1 MAAGERRDTGLQFMW
16 RQTRDPDPTMD
27 DKLPTSGV
35 EVFFEPES
43 IALVGVSGRPDSFTA
58 QALRFLI
65 RDYAGPVY
73 PVNPKYDSIS
83 ELRCYPT
90 LGDIGAPVDLVLC
103 MLPAAA
109 ATDAVRQAGA
119 VGARGVTIFASGF
132 GEAGPAGEA
141 LQAELMSTATRVGV
155 RVVGPNCQGTVNF
168 HNGTTASFSRAL
180 DHVDQ
185 APGKVA
191 YLGQS
196 GAVGSSVLNLA
207 QERGLGYSL
216 WASTGNQADVDVADL
231 ASYAVAD
238 DRTEVLMLYVE
249 DVRDGHR
256 LVRTIAQAAERG
268 KHIVLLRSGR
278 SAEGRRASRSHT
290 GAIVGDDLLAF
301 DLAAR
306 RAGAVLVEDLDE
318 MLDAAGLLAS
328 LSIGSGGNRLGVVTT
343 SGAAGILAADLAD
356 RHGFTVPLLSVG
368 TQETLRQ
375 QLPEFAANANPID
388 VTYQFFSR
396 ESPFIEKPGGTT
408 PMQDLIRTLA
418 GSGDV
423 DSVMVILGMLVGDM
437 AKALVE
443 DIATMVRELPIP
455 LLFVWLGGHELT
467 REARI
472 VQRRQSLPAFASIGA
487 ALRIGALLRQAHPR
501 PRWSAGPAAWNA
513 ETDDELNR
521 LTDAGLP
528 TEGDANRLLDV
539 IGVARP
545 ESEQVQSPEAAAA
558 VARRFGTPVVL
569 KLQVPG
575 LEHKSEAGAVVLDVA
590 PDEAEA
596 ATRRLMSL
604 DTDAVG
610 VLVVRTAPEGLD
622 VLVSAR
628 QLDPGQPTLVS
639 VGLGGVG
646 AEIDPDIVHDVMP
659 TDRALL
665 EAGLGALRSA
675 PILTGYRGRPALDTA
690 ALADIAFRVGSAVSQ
705 SNGRLRELEL
715 NPVRLFARGHG
726 ALALDALA
734 VTGAPFRQPDPPSTQ
749 HGVEGTAEGNM
760 R

>member
-1 MAAGERRDTGLQFMW
+1 M
-16 RQTRDPDPTMD
+16 
-27 DKLPTSGV
+27 
-35 EVFFEPES
+35 
-43 IALVGVSGRPDSFTA
+43 
-58 QALRFLI
+58 
-65 RDYAGPVY
+65 
-73 PVNPKYDSIS
+73 
-83 ELRCYPT
+83 
-90 LGDIGAPVDLVLC
+90 
-103 MLPAAA
+103 
-109 ATDAVRQAGA
+109 
-119 VGARGVTIFASGF
+119 
-132 GEAGPAGEA
+132 
-141 LQAELMSTATRVGV
+141 
-155 RVVGPNCQGTVNF
+155 
-168 HNGTTASFSRAL
+168 
-180 DHVDQ
+180 
-185 APGKVA
+185 
-191 YLGQS
+191 
-196 GAVGSSVLNLA
+196 
-207 QERGLGYSL
+207 
-216 WASTGNQADVDVADL
+216 
-231 ASYAVAD
+231 
-238 DRTEVLMLYVE
+238 
-249 DVRDGHR
+249 
-256 LVRTIAQAAERG
+256 
-268 KHIVLLRSGR
+268 
-278 SAEGRRASRSHT
+278 
-290 GAIVGDDLLAF
+290 
-301 DLAAR
+301 
-306 RAGAVLVEDLDE
+306 
-318 MLDAAGLLAS
+318 
-328 LSIGSGGNRLGVVTT
+328 
-343 SGAAGILAADLAD
+343 
-356 RHGFTVPLLSVG
+356 G

-437 AKALVE
+437 AKAPGWE

-622 VLVSAR
+622 VLASAR

-646 AEIDPDIVHDVMP
+646 RRDRPQTSSTTSCRP
-659 TDRALL
+659 TERCWRLVSVRSDRHRSSRAT
-665 EAGLGALRSA
+665 GAAPRSTLRRS
-675 PILTGYRGRPALDTA
+675 PTSRSGSGRPSHNRTA
-690 ALADIAFRVGSAVSQ
+690 ACGSS
-705 SNGRLRELEL
+705 S
-715 NPVRLFARGHG
+715 
-726 ALALDALA
+726 
-734 VTGAPFRQPDPPSTQ
+734 
-749 HGVEGTAEGNM
+749 
-760 R
+760 